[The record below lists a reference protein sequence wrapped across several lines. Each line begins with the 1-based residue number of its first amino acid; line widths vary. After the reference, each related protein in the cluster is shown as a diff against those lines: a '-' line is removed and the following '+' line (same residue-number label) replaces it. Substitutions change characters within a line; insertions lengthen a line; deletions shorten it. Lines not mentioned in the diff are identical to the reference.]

1 MASNYLRGDSRLQ
14 NASTVLLRA
23 T

>member
-1 MASNYLRGDSRLQ
+1 MASKYLRGDSRLQ